1 MKTITKHWK
10 AFFAA
15 ALILGAA
22 WTAFTAAFG
31 PEETSGRIS
40 APRQGFLSP
49 DFSLQTADGSTV
61 TLSDLQGQPVLVNF
75 WASWCAPCK
84 AEMPAMQRVYEEYRQ
99 QGFTILAVNA
109 TNQDSQKA
117 ATDFATQYGLTFPIL
132 FDVRGEA
139 SALYQVRALPTTF
152 FVDREGNIHDML
164 IGGPISEALMRAQ
177 VEQMLA
183 EAP

>member
-1 MKTITKHWK
+1 MKTIAKHWK
-10 AFFAA
+10 VFFAA

-22 WTAFTAAFG
+22 WTAFTAAYG
-31 PEETSGRIS
+31 PKVTSGRIP
-40 APRQGFLSP
+40 APRQGFLAP
-49 DFSLQTADGSTV
+49 DFSLQAADGSTI
-61 TLSDLQGQPVLVNF
+61 TLSDLQGKPVLVNF

-84 AEMPAMQRVYEEYRQ
+84 AEMPAMQRVYEEYQ
-99 QGFTILAVNA
+99 EQGFTILAVNA

-117 ATDFATQYGLTFPIL
+117 ATDFAIQYGLSFPIL
-132 FDVRGEA
+132 FDTRGEA

-152 FVDREGNIHDML
+152 FVDRQGNIHEML

-183 EAP
+183 EVP